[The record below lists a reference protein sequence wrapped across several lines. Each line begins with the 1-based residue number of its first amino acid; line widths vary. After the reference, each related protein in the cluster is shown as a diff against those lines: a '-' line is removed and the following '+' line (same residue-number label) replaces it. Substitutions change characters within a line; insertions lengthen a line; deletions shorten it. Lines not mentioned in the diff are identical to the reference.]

1 MKIILCFV
9 LYTLNTFLY
18 SQEKKVDYKKA
29 DSVALNFQRNKYYF
43 YAETAQELAENFTTE
58 KEKCRAIFRWI
69 TNNIKYDFDVMNSNN
84 CEDPQ
89 VVYKRK
95 KAVCGGYSS
104 LFKAIC
110 EEAKIECKIIIG
122 QAGCTDNCWHA
133 WNIVKLDGKWYAMD
147 VTWASGHLTN
157 VIKGTV
163 KKSYNNDYWMAD
175 YKLISKDHW
184 TNDSYWIEYIVEGNA
199 VK

>member
-1 MKIILCFV
+1 MKIYFTVFCLV
-9 LYTLNTFLY
+9 LTNVIFC
-18 SQEKKVDYKKA
+18 QEKPFDYKKA

-58 KEKCRAIFRWI
+58 KEKCRVIFRWI
-69 TNNIKYDFDVMNSNN
+69 TNNIKYDFDVMNSKD

-89 VVYKRK
+89 IVYKRK

-104 LFKAIC
+104 LFKAMC
-110 EEAKIECKIIIG
+110 EEIKIECKIIIG

-133 WNIVKLDGKWYAMD
+133 WNIVKLDGKWYSMD

-163 KKSYNNDYWMAD
+163 KKAYNNDYWMAD

-184 TNDSYWIEYIVEGNA
+184 TDDSYWSEYIVGENRIR
-199 VK
+199 